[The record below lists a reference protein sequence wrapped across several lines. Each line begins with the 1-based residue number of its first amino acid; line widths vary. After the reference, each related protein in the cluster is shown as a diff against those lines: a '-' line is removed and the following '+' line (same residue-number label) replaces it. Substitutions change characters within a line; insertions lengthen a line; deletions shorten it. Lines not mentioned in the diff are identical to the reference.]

1 MNDAEELARL
11 RARVAELEAAQRTGV
26 AAAAPPDRGITRAF
40 TAGVL
45 LVVACLLAP
54 LSVVSVW
61 ASSVVSDTD
70 RYVQTVAPIARDPGV
85 QTAIADEVTT
95 AIMDSLDVAGLVTEA
110 LGTIATQQNMPP
122 RVADALPALAAPLTR
137 GIEGFTRTQARS
149 LLASAE
155 FETVWADVN
164 RAAHAQVVKV
174 LEGDTG
180 GAISTEDDRIV
191 LNLGP
196 VIAEVRA
203 RLVDRGFALAEK
215 VPTIDKQ
222 FVLVESSGITKAQR
236 YYSLLN
242 AMGVWLPFVA
252 LGLFATGIVLA
263 RDRRRALFRGALGVT
278 AAMVALG
285 VSLTLVRTLYV
296 ETTPGDVLTAQS
308 AGNVFDTLVRFL
320 RTGLRATAVA
330 GLLVAL
336 GAFLTGPSPAAV
348 RLRVVFDRGMRSARG
363 GADAAGWHLEPLGG
377 WVYAHRGGLRL
388 ATGIAGGLTLM
399 FWSSPTVWTVVAVA
413 LLVSLV
419 LTVIA
424 FLGRPP
430 AMAALPGRPSH

>member
-11 RARVAELEAAQRTGV
+11 RARVAELEAAQRTGL
-26 AAAAPPDRGITRAF
+26 ATRPTTDHNAPRAF
-40 TAGVL
+40 TAGVV
-45 LVVACLLAP
+45 LVLACLLAP

-70 RYVQTVAPIARDPGV
+70 RYVETVAPIARDPGV
-85 QTAIADEVTT
+85 QTAIAEEVTT

-110 LGTIATQQNMPP
+110 LDTIATQQNMPP

-174 LEGDTG
+174 LEGDTS

-196 VIAEVRA
+196 VIEEVKA

-215 VPTIDKQ
+215 VPSIDKQ

-236 YYSLLN
+236 YYSLLD
-242 AMGVWLPFVA
+242 ALGVWLPIVA
-252 LGLFATGIVLA
+252 LGLFATGVLLA

-278 AAMVALG
+278 GAMVALG
-285 VSLTLVRTLYV
+285 VGLTLVRTLYV

-308 AGNVFDTLVRFL
+308 AGHVFDTLVRFL

-330 GLLVAL
+330 GLVVAL

-348 RLRVVFDRGMRSARG
+348 RARVAFDRGMTSARG
-363 GADAAGWHLEPLGG
+363 GADAAGWHLEPVGT
-377 WVYAHRGGLRL
+377 WVYAHRGPLRL
-388 ATGIAGGLTLM
+388 ATVIGGGLTLM
-399 FWSSPTVWTVVAVA
+399 FWSAPTVWTVVAVA

-419 LTVIA
+419 LSVIA

-430 AMAALPGRPSH
+430 GVAPVPRPTPH